1 MNGGVEMHAQIEQTH
16 GQTAVSSV
24 SHVKHLITMLMGMWL
39 IVGIFIDGFA
49 HNHGVVESFF
59 TPWHAILY
67 SGYLACAVWILILT
81 YQNKLKE
88 GHASWFAAIPAG
100 YMLGAIGVSVF
111 FVGGIC
117 DMIWH
122 IVFGIEENIDALL
135 SPTHLILLTGGLL
148 ILTSPYRALT
158 QSERNKSPTFRQLLP
173 ALASIALTFSVMA
186 FFLMYAWS
194 FRNPLWMARDEDA
207 IARAIVD
214 FLITTM
220 LLMVPVMFTLRR
232 WKLPFGTVTF
242 FFTIEAFLMGI
253 LDGLQDIG
261 TITILVISGIVGD
274 LLFRQIRVN
283 NPSAWQY
290 RAIFFFVPVL
300 IWSLYFAGLGF
311 NGQQYWAPELWGGAI
326 FLSGLCSLGLSIV
339 ATPIVRGEDEEN

>member
-1 MNGGVEMHAQIEQTH
+1 MQAKIQQTQ
-16 GQTAVSSV
+16 GLTAATSV
-24 SHVKHLITMLMGMWL
+24 SRVKHLITMLMGMWL
-39 IVGIFIDGFA
+39 IVGVFVDGFA

-81 YQNKLKE
+81 YQNKLKA
-88 GHASWFAAIPAG
+88 GHASWAAAIPAG
-100 YMLGAIGVSVF
+100 YKLGAAGVAVF
-111 FVGGIC
+111 FIGGIG

-122 IVFGIEENIDALL
+122 TVFGIEKNIEALL
-135 SPTHLILLTGGLL
+135 SPTHLLLLTGGLL
-148 ILTSPYRALT
+148 ILTSPYRAVTL
-158 QSERNKSPTFRQLLP
+158 SERIEAPTFRQLLP
-173 ALASIALTFSVMA
+173 ALASIALTFAVIA

-194 FRNPLWMARDEDA
+194 FRRPLWMAREQDA

-242 FFTIEAFLMGI
+242 FFAFEAVLMGI
-253 LDGLQDIG
+253 LDGLRDIE
-261 TITILVISGIVGD
+261 TIAILVISGFIGD
-274 LLFRQIRVN
+274 LLFHQIKDK

-290 RAIFFFVPVL
+290 RAVFFFVPAL
-300 IWSLYFAGLGF
+300 IWSLYFVGLGMS
-311 NGQQYWAPELWGGAI
+311 GRQPWAPELWGGTI
-326 FLSGLCSLGLSIV
+326 FLCGLCSLGLSIV
-339 ATPIVRGEDEEN
+339 ATPIVRGREG

>member
-1 MNGGVEMHAQIEQTH
+1 MQAQIEQNQ
-16 GQTAVSSV
+16 GRTAVSSV
-24 SHVKHLITMLMGMWL
+24 SRLKHLITMLMGMWL

-67 SGYLACAVWILILT
+67 SGYVACAVWIFILT

-88 GHASWFAAIPAG
+88 GHASWVAAIPTG
-100 YMLGAIGVSVF
+100 YKLGATGVAVF
-111 FVGGIC
+111 FFGGIG

-122 IVFGIEENIDALL
+122 IVFGIEKGIDALL
-135 SPTHLILLTGGLL
+135 SPTHLLLLTGGLL
-148 ILTSPYRALT
+148 ILTSPYRAVAL
-158 QSERNKSPTFRQLLP
+158 SEHNETPTFRQLLP

-194 FRNPLWMARDEDA
+194 FRDPLWMARDYDA
-207 IARAIVD
+207 ISRAIVD

-232 WKLPFGTVTF
+232 WRLPFGTVTF
-242 FFTIEAFLMGI
+242 FFAFEAVLMGI

-261 TITILVISGIVGD
+261 TIAVLVISGIVAD
-274 LLFRQIRVN
+274 LLFRLIKDI

-290 RAIFFFVPVL
+290 RAVFFFVPVL
-300 IWSLYFAGLGF
+300 IWSLYFAGLGIY
-311 NGQQYWAPELWGGAI
+311 GLQTWAPELWGGAI
-326 FLSGLCSLGLSIV
+326 FLCGLCSLGLNIV
-339 ATPIVRGEDEEN
+339 ATPIVRGGG